1 MSFNEDAKTV
11 IFRIN
16 MIKKKKASHDG
27 SLSMKIVHAI

>member
-16 MIKKKKASHDG
+16 MILKKKPLMMG
-27 SLSMKIVHAI
+27 LYQ